1 MNILDVTPTITKKS
15 KVYTFLKSHNSQM
28 KSKRM
33 ENSPLPRDTK
43 YHTWRLHWQ
52 NNQNLGGSI

>member
-1 MNILDVTPTITKKS
+1 MSLQQLQKNLKYIL
-15 KVYTFLKSHNSQM
+15 FFKSHNSQM

-33 ENSPLPRDTK
+33 VNSPLPRDTK